1 MSAAPRQVFPDS
13 DAAGFLHE
21 INTHALVLRVLMA
34 VADQGIADRLAPGP
48 KTATELA
55 AGAKLD
61 EATLYRLLR
70 FLASFGFF
78 REDEAGRF
86 HLTPRAEALRA
97 EARGSLRDRLRRPW
111 QDLLWRSYE
120 RLPDMLR
127 TGEPAFDQAHGQ
139 SFFEYLA
146 AHPELNAMFD
156 RTMARVS
163 DIEHPIIAGNYPFGR
178 HGWAVDVGG
187 GQGGLLAAILDHHP
201 GVRAVLF
208 DQPQVIAAPER
219 LSDSRYT
226 GRWEAVSGDFFRSVP
241 PGGDV
246 YLLKRIVHDWDD
258 DRALAI
264 LSNCREALRG
274 QARLL
279 IIDAVMKPGNEP
291 DANKFMDVNIMTLTS
306 GRERTESEFR
316 RLCQSAGLQVMRV
329 IPMPPPATLSIVEAG
344 LA

>member
-1 MSAAPRQVFPDS
+1 MSAAPLPAIPES
-13 DAAGFLHE
+13 DAAAFLQE

-34 VADQGIADRLAPGP
+34 VAEQGIADRLAPGP
-48 KTATELA
+48 KTAAELA

-61 EATLYRLLR
+61 EPTLYRLLR

-78 REDEAGRF
+78 REDDSGRF
-86 HLTPRAEALRA
+86 HLTPRAEALRT
-97 EARGSLRDRLRRPW
+97 EVRGSVRDRLRRPW

-127 TGEPAFDQAHGQ
+127 TGEPAFDQAFGQ

-146 AHPELNAMFD
+146 AHPEVNAVFD
-156 RTMARVS
+156 RSMARIS
-163 DIEHPIIAGNYPFGR
+163 HIEHPIIAGNYPFGR

-187 GQGGLLAAILDHHP
+187 GQGGLLASILDHHP

-208 DQPQVIAAPER
+208 DQPQVIAAPEM

-226 GRWEAVSGDFFRSVP
+226 GRWEAVPGDFFRGVP

-246 YLLKRIVHDWDD
+246 YILKRILHDWDD

-264 LSNCREALRG
+264 LRNCREALSG
-274 QARLL
+274 EARLL
-279 IIDAVMKPGNEP
+279 VIDAVMKPGNEP
-291 DANKFMDVNIMTLTS
+291 DPNKFMDVNIMVLTS

-316 RLCQSAGLQVMRV
+316 RLCQAAGLEVLRV
-329 IPMPPPATLSIVEAG
+329 IALPAPATLSIIEVG